1 MKRLS
6 TYIPSL
12 IISIALVLLTI
23 CSMGIII
30 IDINVNAKRTITL
43 SEKKDIAA
51 KTVPQLERKF
61 KDLSGASG
69 IPAETYTNAL
79 NEEYIQSVINIYIN
93 EGYNA
98 LKSGKKL
105 SPEIPENAEMNKSID
120 DFFNKAAD
128 ETGYE
133 KNEDFYK
140 KLENTKENAYKLIS
154 EECDIYKFSA
164 LEKHGVL
171 KPASKVYK
179 MRPLLTF
186 ASIGGVILL
195 TFFLIFFNR
204 KEKKTIFYW
213 TGITAIIAGAIGMLP
228 SIYLLSTKYFNAF
241 SIKQPQ
247 IFTAYTGGMFK
258 LTEAFMAASIAVCAA
273 GIAMIVLY
281 TVLINQK
288 TDPEMTEKTPS
299 EPESNKK

>member
-1 MKRLS
+1 MKKLS
-6 TYIPSL
+6 AYIPSL

-23 CSMGIII
+23 CSVGTII
-30 IDINVNAKRTITL
+30 IDININAKRTITL

-51 KTVPQLERKF
+51 KTIPQLERKF
-61 KDLSGASG
+61 KEFSGASG
-69 IPAETYTNAL
+69 IPVETFASSLTD
-79 NEEYIQSVINIYIN
+79 EYIQSVINVYIN
-93 EGYNA
+93 EGYSA
-98 LKSGKKL
+98 LESGEKL
-105 SPEIPENAEMNKSID
+105 SPEIPENAEMNKAID

-133 KNEDFYK
+133 KNEDFYN
-140 KLENTKENAYKLIS
+140 KLENTKENAYKLIG
-154 EECDIYKFSA
+154 EECDIYKFYA

-171 KPASKVYK
+171 RPASKVYK

-186 ASIGGVILL
+186 ASVGGVVLL
-195 TFFLIFFNR
+195 TLFLIFVNR

-213 TGITAIIAGAIGMLP
+213 AGITATIAGAIGMLP

-247 IFTAYTGGMFK
+247 IFAAYTGGMFK
-258 LTEAFMAASIAVCAA
+258 LTEAFMAACIAVCAA

-281 TVLINQK
+281 AVLINQK
-288 TDPEMTEKTPS
+288 TDAQTAEKTS
-299 EPESNKK
+299 AEPEPNKK

>member
-1 MKRLS
+1 MKKLS
-6 TYIPSL
+6 AYIPSL
-12 IISIALVLLTI
+12 IISILLVLLTI

-43 SEKKDIAA
+43 SEKKNIAA
-51 KTVPQLERKF
+51 KASEQLERKF
-61 KDLSGASG
+61 KELSGASG
-69 IPAETYTNAL
+69 IPAETYTANL
-79 NEEYIQSVINIYIN
+79 DEEYLQSVINAYIN
-93 EGYNA
+93 EGYSA
-98 LKSGKKL
+98 LKSGEKF
-105 SPEIPENAEMNKSID
+105 SVDIPENAEMNNAIE

-133 KNEDFYK
+133 KNDDFYK
-140 KLENTKENAYKLIS
+140 KLDNTKENAYKVIG

-164 LEKHGVL
+164 LDKHGVL

-186 ASIGGVILL
+186 AAVGGTVLL
-195 TFFLIFFNR
+195 TLFLIFVNR

-213 TGITAIIAGAIGMLP
+213 TGICATIAGTIGMIP

-247 IFTAYTGGMFK
+247 IFTAYTGAMFK
-258 LTEAFMAASIAVCAA
+258 LTEAFMAASIAVCVA

-281 TVLINQK
+281 AVLGCQK
-288 TDPEMTEKTPS
+288 TDDEPAEKTS
-299 EPESNKK
+299 EKPEESK

>member
-6 TYIPSL
+6 AYIPSL
-12 IISIALVLLTI
+12 IISILLVLLTI
-23 CSMGIII
+23 CSVGIII

-43 SEKKDIAA
+43 SEKKDIAEKA
-51 KTVPQLERKF
+51 SEQLERKF
-61 KDLSGASG
+61 KELSGASG
-69 IPAETYTNAL
+69 IPAETYTSNL
-79 NEEYIQSVINIYIN
+79 DEEYLQSVINAYIN
-93 EGYNA
+93 EGYSA

-105 SPEIPENAEMNKSID
+105 SVEIPENAEMNKAIE

-133 KNEDFYK
+133 KNDDFYK
-140 KLENTKENAYKLIS
+140 KLENTKENAYKVIG

-171 KPASKVYK
+171 RPASKVYK

-186 ASIGGVILL
+186 AAVGGTILL
-195 TFFLIFFNR
+195 TLFLIFVNR

-213 TGITAIIAGAIGMLP
+213 TGICATIAGTIGMIP

-247 IFTAYTGGMFK
+247 IFTAYTGAMFK
-258 LTEAFMAASIAVCAA
+258 LTEAFMAASIAVCVA
-273 GIAMIVLY
+273 GITMIVLY
-281 TVLINQK
+281 AVLSCQK
-288 TDPEMTEKTPS
+288 TDNEPAEKSSTKPE
-299 EPESNKK
+299 ESK

>member
-1 MKRLS
+1 MKKLS
-6 TYIPSL
+6 AYIPSL
-12 IISIALVLLTI
+12 IISILLVLLTI
-23 CSMGIII
+23 CSVGVII

-43 SEKKDIAA
+43 SEKKNIASKA
-51 KTVPQLERKF
+51 SEQLERKF
-61 KDLSGASG
+61 KELSGASG
-69 IPAETYTNAL
+69 IPAETYTANL
-79 NEEYIQSVINIYIN
+79 DEEYLQSVINAYIN
-93 EGYNA
+93 EGYSA
-98 LKSGKKL
+98 LKSGEKF
-105 SPEIPENAEMNKSID
+105 SVEIPENAEMNNAIE

-133 KNEDFYK
+133 KNDDFYK
-140 KLENTKENAYKLIS
+140 KLDNTKENAYKVIG

-164 LEKHGVL
+164 LDKHGVL

-186 ASIGGVILL
+186 AAVGGTVLL
-195 TFFLIFFNR
+195 TLFLIFVNR

-213 TGITAIIAGAIGMLP
+213 TGICATIAGTIGMIP

-247 IFTAYTGGMFK
+247 IFTAYTGAMFK
-258 LTEAFMAASIAVCAA
+258 FTEAFMAASIAVCVA

-281 TVLINQK
+281 AVLGCQK
-288 TDPEMTEKTPS
+288 TDDEPAEKTS
-299 EPESNKK
+299 EKPEERK